1 MKEYILPIIVF
12 VLLTFIMLVQQ
23 KEINRLRNRNN
34 DLILDK
40 IELRDKWM
48 NYIKISSGFEKNLV
62 ITGSKVPQD
71 TCEYIDVFIT
81 YPSGA
86 VFLGSKCKHLIDSND
101 VIIKYRY

>member
-1 MKEYILPIIVF
+1 MKEYILLIIVL
-12 VLLTFIMLVQQ
+12 VFIMIVKQ
-23 KEINRLRNRNN
+23 KETNRLRNLND

-48 NYIKISSGFEKNLV
+48 NCIKTSSGFEKSLV
-62 ITGSKVPQD
+62 ATGSKVPQD

-86 VFLGSKCKHLIDSND
+86 VSLGSKCKHLIDSND
-101 VIIKYRY
+101 VIVKYRY